1 MQETTLKHYETLL
14 TSARTFPALA
24 APSVVVQTGGNM
36 ETRHQLDSRSW
47 NVKDSRNVNMGDDNQ
62 LTDNSI
68 NIGQSFNQRQE
79 RIAALDDLIGKIKG
93 AETKNDASE
102 KAEKS
107 LTKVRD
113 ELADEAE
120 PNEPMIKKWLENAK
134 NVMVTGALSYE
145 VIEAG
150 KKLWEMFGM

>member
-1 MQETTLKHYETLL
+1 
-14 TSARTFPALA
+14 
-24 APSVVVQTGGNM
+24 
-36 ETRHQLDSRSW
+36 
-47 NVKDSRNVNMGDDNQ
+47 MGDDNQ